1 MDGQALV
8 THNTP
13 KDELLAATIEYVAEH
28 GMGEL
33 RLRHLAAAIGTSHRM
48 LIYHFGSKQG
58 LLIEVIRA
66 MEQRQRDALAEF
78 QLDRSLSVPEL
89 MQRMWDRLADP
100 SLWPHERLFFE
111 VYGQALQG
119 RTPATQL
126 LDGIVD
132 SWVEPVAELAGRRG
146 LSRGRARADAR
157 LQLAVVRGLLLD
169 LLATEDRA
177 GVDQAMTRFIAMY
190 EAPVKKA
197 AKRGVKAQTM

>member
-33 RLRHLAAAIGTSHRM
+33 SLRHLAAAIGTSHRM

-66 MEQRQRDALAEF
+66 MEQRQRDALAEL

-146 LSRGRARADAR
+146 LSRTRARADAR